1 MDCIQPLWDATVEAK
16 AKRFATAAISTS
28 SDHDIVEECSVP
40 HYDKPISYEVPP
52 CSDINIGEVLR
63 EYKYLFRSIP
73 GATTMAFHHIP
84 TTNNPIRVPPRRIPG
99 HYKKEIEHQI
109 HDMLQQGIIEESCSP
124 WMAPAVFVRKKSGD
138 IRLCVDY
145 RELNK
150 KTQKDI
156 PVAATRRSTG
166 QVSKLCNFRHF
177 RFAMWILADASQP
190 SRPSQDC
197 ILPRTRHGVVS
208 V

>member
-1 MDCIQPLWDATVEAK
+1 MVDSLIYPVILGTDFLHEHHLRLDFTSSSVTIQHNTSDVNCIQPLWDATVEAK
-16 AKRFATAAISTS
+16 AKRFATAAVSTS

-40 HYDKPISYEVPP
+40 YYDKPISYEVPP
-52 CSDINIGEVLR
+52 CSDVNIGEVLR

-84 TTNNPIRVPPRRIPG
+84 ITDNPIPVPPRRIPG

-124 WMAPAVFVRKKSGD
+124 WMAPTVFVRKKSGD

-150 KTQKDI
+150 KLKRTH
-156 PVAATRRSTG
+156 TRCRYQT
-166 QVSKLCNFRHF
+166 KY
-177 RFAMWILADASQP
+177 
-190 SRPSQDC
+190 
-197 ILPRTRHGVVS
+197 RTC
-208 V
+208 